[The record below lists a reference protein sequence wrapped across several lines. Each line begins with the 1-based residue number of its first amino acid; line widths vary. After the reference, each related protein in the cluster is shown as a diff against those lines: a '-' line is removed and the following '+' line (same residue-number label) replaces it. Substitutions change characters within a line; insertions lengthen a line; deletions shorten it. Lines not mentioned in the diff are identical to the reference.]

1 MENTYEKSLTEV
13 DNSMLGRIKKFFRR
27 LFNKNKLEENITTTN
42 VIQDKNIQVDKIDF
56 INNMKIPV
64 KKPNISLLKMSKD
77 LESGKIIEEDLC
89 EQELQELRNFYLEQI
104 KEKKQYIENYKNKI
118 KRIKEQ
124 LT

>member
-89 EQELQELRNFYLEQI
+89 EQE
-104 KEKKQYIENYKNKI
+104 
-118 KRIKEQ
+118 
-124 LT
+124 